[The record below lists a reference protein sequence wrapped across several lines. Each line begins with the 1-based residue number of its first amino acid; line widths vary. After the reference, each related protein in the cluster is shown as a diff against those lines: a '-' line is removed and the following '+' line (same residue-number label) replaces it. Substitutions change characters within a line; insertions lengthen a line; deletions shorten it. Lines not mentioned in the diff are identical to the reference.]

1 VEIDATTE
9 RVAEGFAV
17 TVRVRLTP
25 RETNRLFLSG
35 DTLILLPTD
44 GIVEAAEAAPIPRT
58 SIFLSE
64 IAGAKD
70 GLRRSFADQPN
81 AERFA
86 TDVRTQLEKAL
97 EEL

>member
-1 VEIDATTE
+1 MEIDIAKE
-9 RVAEGFAV
+9 QVPGGIAV
-17 TVRVRLTP
+17 LVRVRLSG

-35 DTLILLPTD
+35 DTLIQLPWD
-44 GIVEAAEAAPIPRT
+44 GAVADHEGSPIPRT

-70 GLRRSFADQPN
+70 GLRRSFTDQPN

>member
-9 RVAEGFAV
+9 QVAEGFAV
-17 TVRVRLTP
+17 TVHVRLTP

-35 DTLILLPTD
+35 DTLILLPTE
-44 GIVEAAEAAPIPRT
+44 GIVAAAAASPITRT

-70 GLRRSFADQPN
+70 GLQRSFADQPT
-81 AERFA
+81 AEHFA
-86 TDVRTQLEKAL
+86 ADVRTQLEKAL